1 MVCENRVQMQWHS
14 GMLVF
19 FKRWKDFAIKV
30 KMEVSDI
37 LVFKYKN
44 IVFLMQMYRAVW
56 DCAEHSA
63 VVTVVN
69 MTIG

>member
-14 GMLVF
+14 GMLIF

-30 KMEVSDI
+30 QMEVSDM

-44 IVFLMQMYRAVW
+44 IVFLMQMYYGTAP
-56 DCAEHSA
+56 S
-63 VVTVVN
+63 
-69 MTIG
+69 ILLSSLL